1 MDCPPSPS
9 SVDFLDDLASR
20 YTAADVTRLW
30 LDVPHDA
37 PHRTLGSTLLTWA
50 INNNL
55 IEFPEEQLLGNVQT
69 ILGITGSDPWSWV
82 LAELNTPLN
91 SIHILNAANDVME
104 FPASPRTLSELVTL
118 FQPLDLEHT
127 AASITARL
135 RIPRPSL
142 LPRHVQVPTD
152 ASLDILQ
159 HIRIANAGTV
169 RGPMPGGA
177 PLCTVAET
185 QLCGHRLVFEWPR
198 TPNLHRA
205 PLAFTVD
212 NIINTL
218 SNIDLLEVYLVAPGM
233 AIDSDDDIT
242 RLVVNLEISVHLGQA
257 WHRLAGAR
265 P

>member
-104 FPASPRTLSELVTL
+104 FPASPRTLSEL
-118 FQPLDLEHT
+118 
-127 AASITARL
+127 
-135 RIPRPSL
+135 
-142 LPRHVQVPTD
+142 
-152 ASLDILQ
+152 